1 MYSCRCQLVGL
12 PPPSCSGAP
21 VPMVTPCGT
30 TPAQN
35 KTARR
40 AKVATERSGRGGE
53 PQQESSK
60 GCYVYAA
67 LTGNL
72 EAIQRALSSGKK
84 IAIAL
89 RAGLP
94 KGNVVEG

>member
-1 MYSCRCQLVGL
+1 MD
-12 PPPSCSGAP
+12 A
-21 VPMVTPCGT
+21 
-30 TPAQN
+30 
-35 KTARR
+35 
-40 AKVATERSGRGGE
+40 GE
-53 PQQESSK
+53 NLSRKALK